1 MKRKLL
7 LFFAAA
13 ALCILSAC
21 SANDMTPAAVLP
33 TDTPSPT
40 PAPTVAPTATP
51 APSSTPAPLDV
62 YGVPVCWDDAEID
75 LRDVKIDDAGAALAE
90 TIPSL
95 PELRRV
101 DMTGCGLTNEE
112 MGVLQSAFP
121 DVTFVWTLGVY
132 NFSVS
137 SDTTYFIT
145 NPAAGFSLTDRQEG
159 PDALRYCRDMI
170 ALDLGHC
177 HLNDLS
183 FLESMPHLCYLII
196 ADNYGFDLAPLT
208 SLSELEWLEMF
219 GTDVQDVSPL
229 LECTALRHL
238 NVCYVSTPGDALFET
253 LSQMT
258 WLRRLWCTGTY
269 MSLAQIDALREAL
282 PDTEVWYSP
291 GDESSGGTW
300 RCDEDYYAMR
310 DAFHMYYMDV
320 DGETVE
326 RMSEEELAAV
336 HQKFWGY

>member
-21 SANDMTPAAVLP
+21 SANDMPPAAVLP

-112 MGVLQSAFP
+112 IGVLQAAFP

-145 NPAAGFSLTDRQEG
+145 NPAAGFRSPTGRRG
-159 PDALRYCRDMI
+159 RTRCAT
-170 ALDLGHC
+170 A
-177 HLNDLS
+177 
-183 FLESMPHLCYLII
+183 
-196 ADNYGFDLAPLT
+196 
-208 SLSELEWLEMF
+208 
-219 GTDVQDVSPL
+219 GT
-229 LECTALRHL
+229 
-238 NVCYVSTPGDALFET
+238 
-253 LSQMT
+253 
-258 WLRRLWCTGTY
+258 
-269 MSLAQIDALREAL
+269 
-282 PDTEVWYSP
+282 
-291 GDESSGGTW
+291 
-300 RCDEDYYAMR
+300 
-310 DAFHMYYMDV
+310 
-320 DGETVE
+320 
-326 RMSEEELAAV
+326 
-336 HQKFWGY
+336 